1 MLWPNLPHFPLPEVM
16 LAVIPSILLFL
27 TAVVLWS
34 LRRRR
39 EAPLWAVSSA
49 MAGFAWVVCLGLSTS
64 VGSSTSL
71 SVWRPESLFD
81 SRLLLTFDTTG
92 WQMTYAAITVYLSL
106 ALTQAARP
114 GTTTMGT
121 RIMLPVYAGIGVAAM
136 LAGNLLT
143 VAITWAMLDFLTF
156 VFLMSVTTDEKAIPG
171 IITRLAMDGF
181 SVVIVLAAAAA
192 SWAAG
197 QADTA
202 FGEIS
207 TPLSAGLIAFAG
219 LIRLG
224 MFPLHFSLPKVPR
237 ARRGLGTM
245 IRLMPPAIVLAVM
258 ARQFGDGFPAGFVPW
273 LTLAGAIGAVVGGL
287 RWAFAEDPVQ
297 GRPFFI
303 LALASIGVLAAGLDP
318 ALSGAILANTGTLIM
333 LVGSAFSLAEIH
345 SPSHRIWPIAATL
358 IVVGAPFT
366 LSGVLAGALASAFA
380 SPATAWLALLG
391 GIGLAAIGIGVAAG
405 AAAPQTNW
413 PIGESMVRV
422 VYGLGI
428 ALPALVAIGMGF
440 QMPAARSLGGAVFF
454 AGVGLAAL
462 VGRMA
467 LRRLP
472 YRYRELG
479 MRMAARLD
487 PTALYRGAW
496 KAYIGLLRFV
506 RALAL
511 PLEGVGGMLWM
522 LVVVILVILGVR
534 GAGP

>member
-1 MLWPNLPHFPLPEVM
+1 
-16 LAVIPSILLFL
+16 LAVIPSILLFV
-27 TAVVLWS
+27 TAIVLWS
-34 LRRRR
+34 LRRGR

-49 MAGFAWVVCLGLSTS
+49 MAGLTWVVCLGLSTS
-64 VGSSTSL
+64 IGSATSL
-71 SVWRPESLFD
+71 SVWRPEALFD
-81 SRLLLTFDTTG
+81 SRLLLSFDSTG
-92 WQMTYAAITVYLSL
+92 WEMAYAAITVYLSL

-121 RIMLPVYAGIGVAAM
+121 RIILPVYAGIGVAAM

-143 VAITWAMLDFLTF
+143 VAITWAMLDLLTF
-156 VFLMSVTTDEKAIPG
+156 VFLMSATTDEKAIPG

-192 SWAAG
+192 SWATG
-197 QADTA
+197 QANTA

-245 IRLMPPAIVLAVM
+245 IRLLPPAIVLAVL
-258 ARQFGDGFPAGFVPW
+258 ARQFEAGFPVGLVPW
-273 LTLAGAIGAVVGGL
+273 LTLASAIGAVVGGL

-303 LALASIGVLAAGLDP
+303 LAIASTGVLAAGMDP
-318 ALSGAILANTGTLIM
+318 SMAGVILANTGALIL

-345 SPSHRIWPIAATL
+345 SPSHRIWPIAAAML
-358 IVVGAPFT
+358 VVGAPFT
-366 LSGVLAGALASAFA
+366 LSGVIAGALATGFVSVG
-380 SPATAWLALLG
+380 TAWLAILG
-391 GIGLAAIGIGVAAG
+391 AIGLAALGIGVVSG
-405 AAAPQTNW
+405 ATAPQTNW

-428 ALPALVAIGMGF
+428 ALPVLVAIGMGF
-440 QMPAARSLGGAVFF
+440 QMASARSLAGGVFF
-454 AGVGLAAL
+454 AGVVLAAL
-462 VGRMA
+462 LGRVA

-472 YRYRELG
+472 YRYKELG
-479 MRMAARLD
+479 MRAAARLD
-487 PTALYRGAW
+487 PASLYRGAW
-496 KAYIGLLRFV
+496 RAYVGVLGFV
-506 RALAL
+506 RALAQ
-511 PLEGVGGMLWM
+511 PLEGEGGMLWM